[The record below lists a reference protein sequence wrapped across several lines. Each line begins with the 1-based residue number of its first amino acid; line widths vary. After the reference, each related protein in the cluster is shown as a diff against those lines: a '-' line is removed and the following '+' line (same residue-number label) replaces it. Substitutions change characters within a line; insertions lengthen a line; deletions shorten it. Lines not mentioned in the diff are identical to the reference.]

1 MKTSYFGT
9 IPLITDINLPQI
21 PQMVPDQVY
30 LVDSERGRIAVMSQK
45 TWENFGTMCES
56 IRNAM
61 RHIERKMQEQNVE
74 LETTRRI
81 HAQLVKQHNH
91 LKETTQA
98 QRRASLQSVFKPGVK
113 AE

>member
-1 MKTSYFGT
+1 MKTAYFGDVKA
-9 IPLITDINLPQI
+9 PTDIVLPPL

-30 LVDSERGRIAVMSQK
+30 LVDSERGPLAVMSRK

-56 IRNAM
+56 IRQAM
-61 RHIERKMQEQNVE
+61 RHIDRKMQEQNVE

-98 QRRASLQSVFKPGVK
+98 ARRASLQSVFKPGAK